1 MTALSHPTL
10 GRPLVKALPTGSS
23 IPSIDFEDLLELRLP
38 RFDDRVEEE
47 ISDLVVK
54 AANLQ
59 MQANAL
65 ETATGE
71 IAEAVIIGAIK

>member
-54 AANLQ
+54 A
-59 MQANAL
+59 NA
-65 ETATGE
+65 
-71 IAEAVIIGAIK
+71 VHFAIRMAALKSMRVVGCGVRGRNG